1 MNGFVHLQCH
11 SYYSFLRGTA
21 SPEELCAA
29 AKARGMEALAL
40 TDLNGL
46 YGAVWFWQAAEEQG
60 LRPIL
65 GAEVWT
71 GKEKAVLLVKN
82 RTGYARLCEILT
94 ARHLAKVDQPTV
106 GARHA
111 VPLQSPD
118 SFSLAGALLE
128 NREGLVILSSDPSL
142 LRALV
147 NAGVKSDLYVALP
160 PGRDDLALLRLG
172 RELGLLPVAT
182 GDVYF
187 ADPAGYALHR
197 LERAIALN
205 TTLNRIPA
213 NELAPLGA
221 WLTPA
226 AHLARRL
233 PHCPEALR
241 QAAAVAEQCLMP
253 EPPWDHL
260 IFPAFE
266 GLDADAAF
274 QLLRKKCLAGA
285 RERYGEITEAVK
297 QRLDYELEV
306 IRGKGFANYFLVVED
321 IVRRFPLTCGRGSAA
336 ASIVSYCLQ
345 ITHVDPIGHNLFFE
359 RFLNP
364 GRKDPPDIDVDFPWD
379 ERDDVLDYVFQKYGA
394 RGAAMVSN
402 HVSFQAR
409 AGVREV
415 AKVYGLPEGEI
426 ARVTRRLRRFWGAEN
441 VEELVRTHP
450 RFKDLKLE
458 PPWPEIL
465 KLAVQL
471 EGIPKNLSVHCG
483 GVVIAPNQLTRR
495 VPLERAAKGVNII
508 HWEKDQ
514 TEDAGL
520 VKIDLLGNRSLA
532 VIRDALAAIK
542 RNYGL
547 DYPYASFNP
556 LDDPETQALLARGD
570 TIGVFYVESPA
581 MRQLQRK
588 CGTGDFER
596 LVVHSSIIRPAANKF
611 IREYVRRLRG
621 GTYQPLHPVLEE
633 ILRETFGIMCFQEDV
648 CKVAMALAGFDAV
661 DGDGLR
667 KILSKKR
674 RTRKLAEYR
683 EQFFQGARARGVAE
697 PVLEQVWEMILSFSG
712 YSFCKPHSASYALVS
727 FKSAWLRAHYPAE
740 FMAAVISNQGGYYS
754 TFAYSSEARR
764 MGLTVL
770 PPEIN
775 ASEEA
780 YTGRDRSL
788 RVGLMQIKGLAP
800 AGLKNLLEER
810 RRGPFRSF
818 ADFLFRVNPAPADAR
833 RLVLAGCCDAL
844 EPGLSRPALLWRL
857 AEHRQRRKK
866 SSAPSLFEPPA
877 SPLPRPADYDEP
889 TLLRQELETLGFL
902 ASRHPLTLHQAML
915 KPLSWVPAAELRRWV
930 GKRVT
935 TLGWYVTGK
944 PVETKDGEPMEFLS
958 FEDTTAI
965 YEATFFPETYR
976 RFCHLLDRERPY
988 LLEGK
993 VEEDFGAISL
1003 TVDRVRFLEGGRG
1016 KAGAQE
1022 KRLPSVTFPAGS
1034 GCQPSSPFWKK

>member
-1 MNGFVHLQCH
+1 MSGFVHLQCH

-21 SPEELCAA
+21 SPWELCAA

-60 LRPIL
+60 IRPIL

-71 GKEKAVLLVKN
+71 ANEKAVLLVQN
-82 RTGYARLCEILT
+82 ARGYARLCEILT
-94 ARHLAKVDQPTV
+94 DRHLQEN
-106 GARHA
+106 
-111 VPLQSPD
+111 
-118 SFSLAGALLE
+118 FSLAPALIQD
-128 NREGLVILSSDPSL
+128 REGLVILSSDPSL
-142 LRALV
+142 IQALAG
-147 NAGVKSDLYVALP
+147 AGVRSDLYVALP
-160 PGRDDLALLRLG
+160 PGRDDRALLRLG
-172 RELGLLPVAT
+172 RELGLLPAAT

-197 LERAIALN
+197 LERAIDLN
-205 TTLNRIPA
+205 TTLSRVPKT
-213 NELAPLGA
+213 ELAPEPA
-221 WLTPA
+221 WLTPPDEI
-226 AHLARRL
+226 ARRL

-241 QAAAVAEQCLMP
+241 QAAAIAEQCLMP
-253 EPPWDHL
+253 EPPWDRL
-260 IFPAFE
+260 IFPAYE
-266 GLDADAAF
+266 GLDSDAAF
-274 QLLRKKCLAGA
+274 QLLREKCRAGA
-285 RERYGEITEAVK
+285 RERYGGISEAVK

-321 IVRRFPLTCGRGSAA
+321 IVRRFPITCGRGSAA
-336 ASIVSYCLQ
+336 ASIVSYSLK
-345 ITHVDPIGHNLFFE
+345 ITHVDPIAHNLFFE

-379 ERDDVLDYVFQKYGA
+379 ERDGVLDYVFQKYGA
-394 RGAAMVSN
+394 QGAAMVSN

-409 AGVREV
+409 AAVREV
-415 AKVYGLPEGEI
+415 AKVYGLPDAEI
-426 ARVTRRLRRFWGAEN
+426 MRVTKRMRHFWGTEN
-441 VEELVRTHP
+441 AEELVRTHP
-450 RFKDLKLE
+450 MFQDLKLE

-465 KLAVQL
+465 KLAVKL

-483 GVVIAPNQLTRR
+483 GVVIAPGELTRR
-495 VPLERAAKGVNII
+495 APLERAAKGVNII

-542 RNYGL
+542 TNYGL

-556 LDDPETQALLARGD
+556 LDDPETQARLARGD

-581 MRQLQRK
+581 MRQLQQK

-596 LVVHSSIIRPAANKF
+596 LVVHSSIIRPAANTY

-621 GTYQPLHPVLEE
+621 GAYEPLHPLLEDL
-633 ILRETFGIMCFQEDV
+633 LRETFGIMCYQEDV
-648 CKVAMALAGFDAV
+648 CKTAMALAGFDAV

-667 KILSKKR
+667 KILSKKHR
-674 RTRKLAEYR
+674 AKKLAEYR
-683 EQFFQGARARGVAE
+683 EQFFRGARARGVAE
-697 PVLEQVWEMILSFSG
+697 EVIEKIWDMILSFSG

-754 TFAYSSEARR
+754 TFAYISEARR
-764 MGLTVL
+764 MGLAVL

-780 YTGRDRSL
+780 YTGQDKNL
-788 RVGLMQIKGLAP
+788 RVGLMQIKGLSQ
-800 AGLKNLLEER
+800 AGLAALLDER
-810 RRGPFRSF
+810 RRGRFRSF
-818 ADFLFRVNPAPADAR
+818 ADFLFRVNPTPADAR
-833 RLVLAGCCDAL
+833 RLTLAGCFDEV
-844 EPGLSRPALLWRL
+844 EPELTRPALLWRL
-857 AEHRQRRKK
+857 AEHGSRRKQ
-866 SSAPSLFEPPA
+866 SSAPSLFEPPP
-877 SPLPRPADYDEP
+877 SPLPKPAGYDEQ
-889 TLLRQELETLGFL
+889 TLLRQEVETLGFL
-902 ASRHPLTLHQAML
+902 VSRHPLTLYQTML
-915 KPLSWVPAAELRRWV
+915 KPRSWVPAQELGRWV
-930 GKRVT
+930 EKRVT
-935 TLGWYVTGK
+935 TIGWYVTGK

-965 YEATFFPETYR
+965 YETTFFPETYR
-976 RFCHLLDRERPY
+976 RFCHLIDRERPY

-1022 KRLPSVTFPAGS
+1022 KRLPAVAFPAGS
-1034 GCQPSSPFWKK
+1034 GCQPSGHFREK

>member
-1 MNGFVHLQCH
+1 MSGFVHLQCH

-21 SPEELCAA
+21 SPEALCAA
-29 AKARGMEALAL
+29 AKAQGMEALAL

-46 YGAVWFWQAAEEQG
+46 YGAVWFWQAAKEQG
-60 LRPIL
+60 IQPIL

-71 GKEKAVLLVKN
+71 DQEKAVLLVKD
-82 RTGYARLCEILT
+82 RQGYGRLCEILT
-94 ARHLAKVDQPTV
+94 ARHLQNV
-106 GARHA
+106 GATGRS
-111 VPLQSPD
+111 PLRD
-118 SFSLAGALLE
+118 AANNFSLAQALQE
-128 NREGLVILSSDPSL
+128 DRKGLVILSSDPALLQSL
-142 LRALV
+142 VKAGLR
-147 NAGVKSDLYVALP
+147 SDLYVALP
-160 PGRDDLALLRLG
+160 PDRDDRALLRLG
-172 RELGLLPVAT
+172 RELGLAPVAT

-187 ADPAGYALHR
+187 IAPDDFTLHR
-197 LERAIALN
+197 LLRAIALN
-205 TTLNRIPA
+205 TTLGRVPP

-221 WLTPA
+221 RLTSV
-226 AHLARRL
+226 AHIARRL
-233 PHCPEALR
+233 PHCSEALTNAR
-241 QAAAVAEQCLMP
+241 NIAAQCVMSD
-253 EPPWDHL
+253 PPWDHL
-260 IFPAFE
+260 IFPAYE

-274 QLLRKKCLAGA
+274 RRLREKCLAGA
-285 RERYGEITEAVK
+285 RERYGGISAAVAK
-297 QRLDYELEV
+297 RLDYELEV
-306 IRGKGFANYFLVVED
+306 IRRKGFANYFLVVED

-336 ASIVSYCLQ
+336 ASIVSYCLK
-345 ITHVDPIGHNLFFE
+345 ITHVDPIRHHLFFE

-364 GRKDPPDIDVDFPWD
+364 GRKDPPEIDVDFPWD
-379 ERDDVLDYVFQKYGA
+379 ERDGVLDYVFQKYGA

-409 AGVREV
+409 AAVREV

-426 ARVTRRLRRFWGAEN
+426 ARVTQRLHRFWGAEN
-441 VEELVRTHP
+441 AEELVRTHP

-483 GVVIAPNQLTRR
+483 GVVIALNQLTRR

-581 MRQLQRK
+581 MRQLQQK

-633 ILRETFGIMCFQEDV
+633 ILQETFGIMCFQEDV

-667 KILSKKR
+667 KILSKKH
-674 RTRKLAEYR
+674 RTKKLAEYR
-683 EQFFQGARARGVAE
+683 EQFFSGARARGVAE
-697 PVLEQVWEMILSFSG
+697 PVLDQVWEMILSFSG

-780 YTGRDRSL
+780 YTGKDKNL
-788 RVGLMQIKGLAP
+788 RVGLMQIKGLSQS
-800 AGLKNLLEER
+800 GLQALLDER
-810 RRGPFRSF
+810 RRGRFRSF

-833 RLVLAGCCDAL
+833 LLVLAGCLDAL
-844 EPGLSRPALLWRL
+844 DPELTRPALLWRL

-866 SSAPSLFEPPA
+866 SLAPSLFEPPA

-889 TLLRQELETLGFL
+889 TLLRQEVETLGFL
-902 ASRHPLTLHQAML
+902 ASRHPLTLYQAML
-915 KPLSWVPAAELRRWV
+915 KPRSWVPAQELGRWV

-965 YEATFFPETYR
+965 YETTFFPETYR
-976 RFCHLLDRERPY
+976 RFCHLIDRERPY

-1003 TVDRVRFLEGGRG
+1003 TVDRVRFLEGGG
-1016 KAGAQE
+1016 EKARAQA
-1022 KRLPSVTFPAGS
+1022 KRATSVAFVAES
-1034 GCQPSSPFWKK
+1034 GCQSFNSSSSGKA